1 MTQTLLTFLLYVIC
15 RRGELIYSSNFS
27 LRGSLP
33 LIRKDFSRKLCRCLS
48 IFSIGFTSFSVVLLF
63 PQSALLH
70 SMSYFF
76 FLFRSLSSSL
86 CTVFDAMSSNI
97 DEALSINP
105 SLNVFVFGD
114 FDVYHKDWLTYSGVR
129 TLL

>member
-1 MTQTLLTFLLYVIC
+1 
-15 RRGELIYSSNFS
+15 
-27 LRGSLP
+27 
-33 LIRKDFSRKLCRCLS
+33 
-48 IFSIGFTSFSVVLLF
+48 
-63 PQSALLH
+63 
-70 SMSYFF
+70 
-76 FLFRSLSSSL
+76 
-86 CTVFDAMSSNI
+86 MSSNI